1 MESKKK
7 RKNSNDSS
15 MYSRI
20 STYRRTQDQKFA
32 DKVID
37 AQIIS
42 QIPFSVNEASMSKN
56 IGMHLAEYDL
66 ISPSNCNL
74 SLNNSNHNLVNQF
87 TKNNSFSDYK
97 LS

>member
-1 MESKKK
+1 
-7 RKNSNDSS
+7 
-15 MYSRI
+15 
-20 STYRRTQDQKFA
+20 
-32 DKVID
+32 
-37 AQIIS
+37 
-42 QIPFSVNEASMSKN
+42 MSKN